1 MNAELANEL
10 KRLWPYVKPH
20 RKHMAIAVACM
31 VLSGLLNGAFLWAA
45 KRVLTSMV
53 EYALPAGERLAR
65 LNIEVLVLIA
75 ILLTRVV
82 IDFGDAYLA
91 NRVAQR
97 VLSEI
102 RLDIFKHIQGLSIGF
117 FERKRTGELMSRMT
131 NDLGRLQ
138 TLMTSSVEAVVQS
151 PIAII
156 ISIGAMFM
164 LNWRLSLFV
173 FFVLPPVV
181 FMVSRAGRKIHS
193 AINLQQKQLAE
204 LTSYLQEKVSA
215 MRLIQTFGT
224 KPYEV
229 AQFQGIN
236 YEAYK
241 RTMKPIVIQATLAPL
256 VDFVAYAGA
265 VGALWFGAR
274 TIRSAADVS
283 ALIVFMIAMN
293 QASKQVKVLAG
304 LNLNLKGAQA
314 AAQRLFEIFDTQPE
328 VRDEPGAIDL
338 STRKV
343 EGHLV
348 FDDVRF
354 TYPNA
359 EGEVLHGISFS
370 IKPGEVVALAGLSG
384 SGKTTISNLVP
395 RLYDPT
401 KGRITLDGMD
411 LRAVS
416 LLSLRSHIGAVPQET
431 TLFHGTIRDNIAYG
445 KPDATFE
452 EILEAA
458 RRANADD
465 FIREQPEGYD
475 TPIGERG
482 LRLSGGQRQRIA
494 IARALLRDPKIL
506 ILDEATSALD
516 AESESLVQDA
526 LNTLMKGRTT
536 LIIAH
541 RFSTIRNANRILVL
555 DKGDIAEVGSHDE
568 LLARGGIYARLYQ
581 MQTFANR
588 AEQNQEDE
596 VEEAEV
602 SEVFELEDELDLAP
616 RSRRASR
623 AI

>member
-1 MNAELANEL
+1 MNAELVTEL
-10 KRLWPYVKPH
+10 KRLLPYVKPH
-20 RKHMAIAVACM
+20 RKHMAMAIACM
-31 VLSGLLNGAFLWAA
+31 VLSGLLGGAFLWAA
-45 KRVLTSMV
+45 KGVMELMLDFT
-53 EYALPAGERLAR
+53 LPESERFLR
-65 LNIEVLVLIA
+65 LNLAVVILVG
-75 ILLTRVV
+75 ILLLRVV
-82 IDFGDAYLA
+82 IDFGDSFLA

-97 VLSEI
+97 VLSQL
-102 RLDIFKHIQGLSIGF
+102 RMDLFSHIQGLSIGF
-117 FERKRTGELMSRMT
+117 FERRRTGELMSRMT

-138 TLMTSSVEAVVQS
+138 TLMTSSVEALVQS

-156 ISIGAMFM
+156 IYIGAMFK
-164 LNWRLSLFV
+164 LNWHLSLFV

-193 AINLQQKQLAE
+193 AVNLQQKQLAE

-224 KPYEV
+224 KPYEI
-229 AQFQGIN
+229 AQFQKIN
-236 YEAYK
+236 HEAYK
-241 RTMKPIVIQATLAPL
+241 RTMQPIVIQSTLAPL

-265 VGALWFGAR
+265 VGALWFGAHS
-274 TIRSAADVS
+274 IHSAADS
-283 ALIVFMIAMN
+283 AALFTFMLAMN
-293 QASKQVKVLAG
+293 RASAQIKVLSG

-348 FDDVRF
+348 FSDVRF

-359 EGEVLHGISFS
+359 EGEVLHGISFD

-445 KPDATFE
+445 KPQATFE

-555 DKGDIAEVGSHDE
+555 DKGGIAEVGSHDE

-588 AEQNQEDE
+588 AEQNQEDDA
-596 VEEAEV
+596 EEAVQAED
-602 SEVFELEDELDLAP
+602 FELGDELDLAP
-616 RSRRASR
+616 RSRRAT
-623 AI
+623 

>member
-1 MNAELANEL
+1 MNAELVNEL

-20 RKHMAIAVACM
+20 RKHMTMAIACM
-31 VLSGLLNGAFLWAA
+31 ALSGLLGGAFLWAS
-45 KRVLTSMV
+45 KRVLTLMLDFT
-53 EYALPAGERLAR
+53 LPPSERLPQ
-65 LNIEVLVLIA
+65 LNVAVLTIIG
-75 ILLTRVV
+75 ILMLRVI
-82 IDFGDAYLA
+82 IDFGDSFLA

-97 VLSEI
+97 VLSEL
-102 RLDIFKHIQGLSIGF
+102 RLDLFKHIQGLSIGF
-117 FERKRTGELMSRMT
+117 FERRRTGELMSRMT

-138 TLMTSSVEAVVQS
+138 SLMTSSVEAVVQS
-151 PIAII
+151 PIAIVI
-156 ISIGAMFM
+156 NIGAMFWF
-164 LNWRLSLFV
+164 NWRLAFFV

-181 FMVSRAGRKIHS
+181 FMVSRAGRKIH
-193 AINLQQKQLAE
+193 AAVNLQQKQLAE

-224 KPYEV
+224 KPYEI
-229 AQFQGIN
+229 AQFEKIN
-236 YEAYK
+236 HESYK
-241 RTMKPIVIQATLAPL
+241 RTMQPIVIQSTLAPV

-265 VGALWFGAR
+265 VVALWFGAR
-274 TIRSAADVS
+274 AIHSADDSAAMV
-283 ALIVFMIAMN
+283 AFMLAMN
-293 QASKQVKVLAG
+293 RAAAQVKVLST

-348 FDDVRF
+348 FSDVRF

-359 EGEVLHGISFS
+359 EGEVLHGISFD

-445 KPDATFE
+445 KPQATFE

-588 AEQNQEDE
+588 AEQNQEDDA
-596 VEEAEV
+596 VETTA
-602 SEVFELEDELDLAP
+602 SEDFALDDELDLKS
-616 RSRRASR
+616 RSHRAL
-623 AI
+623 